1 LLEAA
6 QPMRVA
12 GHDAA
17 QVTAGESVEE
27 SAPGTTPDVA
37 HVGLA
42 VEGSVPEEVV
52 QHDSDRSPAAL
63 DLDVEPGELC
73 LFLIR
78 AGC

>member
-1 LLEAA
+1 
-6 QPMRVA
+6 
-12 GHDAA
+12 
-17 QVTAGESVEE
+17 
-27 SAPGTTPDVA
+27 
-37 HVGLA
+37 VGSLSK
-42 VEGSVPEEVV
+42 GSVPEEVV